1 MGDHEGASLDQ
12 ILNSHVGGAGTYQFL
27 NTFAMA
33 WVYYSGRDIKNKFSN
48 PKVITRII
56 AKIHSF

>member
-33 WVYYSGRDIKNKFSN
+33 WGYYSGRDIKK
-48 PKVITRII
+48 IQTQTRII
-56 AKIHSF
+56 SKIHCF